1 MSDKTR
7 REEILGAVDTLI
19 QSHDEW
25 MEDDGA
31 PDTPTKAME
40 DRLEVA
46 IEVCAIGGVPGD
58 CRQLVATVGELGV
71 HWREYSEGAWG
82 KQGEPLPQFWG
93 AFRTML
99 SARSGAMIK
108 KPVSPELV
116 CNLVAQGVTARQIAE
131 NIYGWKDA
139 RGNRV
144 GPFLDPENGQ
154 VLDGLIRQEAETP
167 GSVIPDGWVKDS
179 QLEKYDKRVKEAEAR
194 ISTVEDIENKEEKK
208 PTVEQMLKDGAY
220 VSQIASV
227 TGVEEDGVRSIAAI
241 LGVRTFEMENVT
253 GAVRAPHERQLTES
267 DHRSLQPKNV
277 DPDDDDDDDDGI
289 AETDPVEDIDDEA
302 ATLEDLIVE
311 KSEDGETSTDIAKG
325 LGITVQKA
333 AQVLR
338 RHREKASIEG

>member
-7 REEILGAVDTLI
+7 REDILGAVDALI

-25 MEDDGA
+25 MEDDAA

-40 DRLEVA
+40 DR
-46 IEVCAIGGVPGD
+46 IEVVIDVCATGGVPGD
-58 CRQLVATVGELGV
+58 CRNLVDAVEELGV
-71 HWREYSEGAWG
+71 QWRQYSDGAWG
-82 KQGEPLPQFWG
+82 KHGEPLPQFWG
-93 AFRTML
+93 AFREML
-99 SARSGAMIK
+99 SARSGAMIR
-108 KPVSPELV
+108 KPISPEPVCDLV
-116 CNLVAQGVTARQIAE
+116 SQGVTSRQIAE
-131 NIYGWKDA
+131 NLYGWKDA

-154 VLDGLIRQEAETP
+154 VLDSLIRQEAETP
-167 GSVIPDGWVKDS
+167 GSVIPDGWVNES
-179 QLEKYDKRVKEAEAR
+179 QLADYKKRVKEAENR
-194 ISTVEDIENKEEKK
+194 IATVEAIENEEEKK

-220 VSQIASV
+220 VTQISNV
-227 TGVEEDGVRSIAAI
+227 TGVDEDGVRSIAAI

-253 GAVRAPHERQLTES
+253 GAVRAPHEAQLAES
-267 DHRSLQPKNV
+267 DHLSLQPENA
-277 DPDDDDDDDDGI
+277 DPDDDDEDDDI
-289 AETDPVEDIDDEA
+289 AETDPAENVNEA

-311 KSEDGETSTDIAKG
+311 KAEGGETSTDIAKG